1 MKIGLIVV
9 LLLAG
14 AWLALWATNTGV
26 LVYSA
31 STKVPTTRECRYF
44 IGVTVST
51 RYSVL
56 ADRCELFSR

>member
-1 MKIGLIVV
+1 MKIGLIVI

-31 STKVPTTRECRYF
+31 SAKVPTTRECRYLV
-44 IGVTVST
+44 GVTVST

-56 ADRCELFSR
+56 ANRCELFSR

>member
-9 LLLAG
+9 VLLAG

-31 STKVPTTRECRYF
+31 STKVPKTRECRYVV
-44 IGVTVST
+44 GVTVST

>member
-1 MKIGLIVV
+1 MKIGMIVI

-31 STKVPTTRECRYF
+31 STKVPTTRECRYVV
-44 IGVTVST
+44 GVTIST